1 MKKEI
6 VDFGEKIVGAR
17 KDLYESL
24 EKEKI
29 EKSSATKGKIWP
41 FPTGNKLVE
50 YVNDHYQGDDVAAFY
65 EYFVRNMI
73 RPYREVSRYHRDM
86 ERTEYANR
94 IAVLRDSIQSLPA
107 KWWEDDGY
115 AQSSTLIAELIAP
128 LVKSSYYLPFVRLE
142 RMDALLLG
150 AKLEGMNLTGEDK
163 IRQYINTRYQ
173 LAVVGEGGDEGFQP
187 SDNFFVR
194 KKIPHGFITV
204 ADRSRQ
210 PLFKGDLIMYSMSL
224 NRFGEIECCDTCYV
238 EKMSSREE
246 FEARK
251 EQMIQKKLDTN
262 DSTAG
267 AAKKTNRKQ
276 AFHKPV
282 PELNKVRR
290 NAKTHILGK
299 SDELGIEQFERDVR
313 DHDWLDVFGFRGVQ
327 FGNWTNQSYRQL
339 SLNMA
344 FEAFDDLAR
353 TLGISRR
360 DVTLGGDLSLA
371 FGARGR
377 AAAAAHFEPVMNII
391 NLTKK
396 HGAGSLAHEWGHAL
410 DCYLADVAGI
420 ERLDA
425 LASSYLF
432 QIRKGK
438 QLPEAV
444 LDLFDQIFYHS
455 PEYYKGSLAFGRA
468 FRKMGIGYWESKEE
482 RFARAFSCYVIDKL
496 SANGEVSDYLVYQ
509 TDKAYTIPDTG
520 ECAFPLGEER
530 KAINQAFDQ
539 AFKALLDAGVFTP
552 YEEFDAKSYFKA
564 AKPKTKATAK
574 VAAKAPNPVVYTPPK
589 VETSVVINGIRCQQ
603 IGFFN

>member
-1 MKKEI
+1 
-6 VDFGEKIVGAR
+6 
-17 KDLYESL
+17 
-24 EKEKI
+24 
-29 EKSSATKGKIWP
+29 
-41 FPTGNKLVE
+41 
-50 YVNDHYQGDDVAAFY
+50 
-65 EYFVRNMI
+65 
-73 RPYREVSRYHRDM
+73 
-86 ERTEYANR
+86 
-94 IAVLRDSIQSLPA
+94 
-107 KWWEDDGY
+107 
-115 AQSSTLIAELIAP
+115 
-128 LVKSSYYLPFVRLE
+128 
-142 RMDALLLG
+142 
-150 AKLEGMNLTGEDK
+150 
-163 IRQYINTRYQ
+163 
-173 LAVVGEGGDEGFQP
+173 
-187 SDNFFVR
+187 
-194 KKIPHGFITV
+194 
-204 ADRSRQ
+204 
-210 PLFKGDLIMYSMSL
+210 MYSMSL

-267 AAKKTNRKQ
+267 AAKKNRKQ

-290 NAKTHILGK
+290 IAKTHILGK
-299 SDELGIEQFERDVR
+299 PDELGIEQFERDAR

-468 FRKMGIGYWESKEE
+468 FRKMGVGYWESKEE

-496 SANGEVSDYLVYQ
+496 TANGEVSDYLVYQ
-509 TDKAYTIPDTG
+509 TNKAYTLPDTG

-530 KAINQAFDQ
+530 KAINQAFDR
-539 AFKALLDAGVFTP
+539 AFQSLLNIGVFTP
-552 YEEFDAKSYFKA
+552 YEVFDAKSYFKA
-564 AKPKTKATAK
+564 IKPKAVPK
-574 VAAKAPNPVVYTPPK
+574 VAAKPKEPVVYTPPK
-589 VETSVVINGIRCQQ
+589 GETAVVINGIHCQQ
-603 IGFFN
+603 IGFF

>member
-6 VDFGEKIVGAR
+6 VDFGEKVVGAR

-73 RPYREVSRYHRDM
+73 RPYREVSRYHRNM
-86 ERTEYANR
+86 ERSEYANR
-94 IAVLRDSIQSLPA
+94 IAALRDSIQSLPA
-107 KWWEDDGY
+107 KWWENDGY
-115 AQSSTLIAELIAP
+115 AQSSSLIAELIAP

-194 KKIPHGFITV
+194 KNFPNHTGFMRVT
-204 ADRSRQ
+204 DRTRR
-210 PLFKGDLIMYSMSL
+210 PLFKGDLIMYTVSL
-224 NRFGEIECCDTCYV
+224 NRFGEVDYCDTRCV
-238 EKMSSREE
+238 EKMANREE

-251 EQMIQKKLDTN
+251 EQIIQKKLDTN

-496 SANGEVSDYLVYQ
+496 TANGEVSDYLVYQ
-509 TDKAYTIPDTG
+509 TNKAYTLPDTG

-530 KAINQAFDQ
+530 KAINQAFDR
-539 AFKALLDAGVFTP
+539 AFQSLLNIGVFTP
-552 YEEFDAKSYFKA
+552 YEVFDAKSYFKA
-564 AKPKTKATAK
+564 IKPKAVPK
-574 VAAKAPNPVVYTPPK
+574 VAAKPKEPVVYTPPK
-589 VETSVVINGIRCQQ
+589 GETAVVINGIHCQQ
-603 IGFFN
+603 IGFF